1 MQNPLSGY
9 QKVNKRELKR
19 RKAAYKAQAARKSD
33 EIYVASQ
40 FKLTRM
46 RFMRNKLAVVGF
58 VTLLVIYFIAI
69 FAGFLAPYGKQ
80 DYNPKIANMKPM
92 GIHFV
97 DSQGNFSLRP
107 FVYEIV
113 AGYDPVT
120 FLPMYEENTESK
132 QYVKLFTRGTPYEI
146 LWLFKTDIHLFGV
159 EEAAGPT
166 GGVYGIHFFG
176 TDQAGRD
183 LFSRTLIGAQ
193 ISSTVGLIGVMLSF
207 VLGLILGGL
216 SGYLGG
222 AVDTVI
228 QRVIDFTISLPTIP
242 LWLALAAAVPS
253 NWPVTKTYFMITV
266 ILSLVSWPGLAR
278 TVRSKFI
285 SLKNEDFVRAA
296 RVAGASTGRIIRKHM
311 IPMFTSHLIASL
323 SLSIPGMIL
332 GETSLSFLGL
342 GLRAPAVSWGVLLAD
357 AQKFRNV
364 SLYPWTLIPGIF
376 IIVTVMA
383 FNFVGDGLRDAAD
396 PYL

>member
-9 QKVNKRELKR
+9 QKVNKREMKR
-19 RKAAYKAQAARKSD
+19 RKAAYKAQAARKVD
-33 EIYVASQ
+33 TIYVASQ

-46 RFMRNKLAVVGF
+46 RFVRNRLAIVGL
-58 VTLLVIYFIAI
+58 VTLCVIYFIAI
-69 FAGFLAPYGKQ
+69 FAGFLSPYGKQ
-80 DYNPKIANMKPM
+80 DYNAKIANMKPM
-92 GIHFV
+92 GIHFF
-97 DSQGNFSLRP
+97 DSEGNFSLRP
-107 FVYEIV
+107 FVYEIE

-120 FLPMYEENTESK
+120 FLPMYTENTETRA
-132 QYVKLFTRGTPYEI
+132 YVKLFVRGTPYKI
-146 LWLFKTDIHLFGV
+146 LGLFESDVHLFGV
-159 EEAAGPT
+159 ENAAGPN
-166 GGVYGIHFFG
+166 GGVYGVYFFG

-228 QRVIDFTISLPTIP
+228 QRIIDFTISLPTIP

-253 NWPVTKTYFMITV
+253 NWPITKTYFMITL

-278 TVRSKFI
+278 TVRSKFM
-285 SLKNEDFVRAA
+285 SLKNEDYVRAA
-296 RVAGASTGRIIRKHM
+296 RVAGAGTPRIIRKHM
-311 IPMFTSHLIASL
+311 IPMFASHLIASL

>member
-1 MQNPLSGY
+1 MQNPLTG
-9 QKVNKRELKR
+9 QHKIGRRELKQ
-19 RKAAYKAQAARKSD
+19 RKVAYKAQAARKLD
-33 EIYVASQ
+33 TIYVASQ

-46 RFMRNKLAVVGF
+46 RFVRNRLAVVGL
-58 VTLLVIYFIAI
+58 VTLSIIYLIAI
-69 FAGFLAPYGKQ
+69 FAGFLSPYGKQ
-80 DYNPKIANMKPM
+80 EYNSKVANMPPR
-92 GIHFV
+92 GIHV
-97 DSQGNFSLRP
+97 IDAEGNFSWP

-120 FLPMYEENTESK
+120 FLPMYTENVENRE
-132 QYVKLFTRGTPYEI
+132 YVKLFVKGSPYKLI
-146 LWLFKTDIHLFGV
+146 GLFETDVHLFGV
-159 EEAAGPT
+159 QNATGPS
-166 GGVYGIHFFG
+166 GGVYGIYLFG

-193 ISSTVGLIGVMLSF
+193 ISTTVGLIGVMLSF

-222 AVDTVI
+222 AVDAVI
-228 QRVIDFTISLPTIP
+228 QRIIDFTISLPTIP

-253 NWPVTKTYFMITV
+253 NWPITKTYFSITL

-278 TVRSKFI
+278 TVRSKFM
-285 SLKNEDFVRAA
+285 SLKNEDFVKAA
-296 RVAGASTGRIIRKHM
+296 RVAGAGTPRIIRKHM

-342 GLRAPAVSWGVLLAD
+342 GLRPPAVSWGVLLAD

-364 SLYPWTLIPGIF
+364 SLYPWALIPGIF
-376 IIVTVMA
+376 IIVTVMS